1 MQQENQP
8 VLKMKRRINIINI
21 IDLLCQNDFFDVAT
35 VSILFTCK
43 TFYFDNDIWKYIVNK
58 PFFKNNDSIL
68 LLFCKNMG
76 RRGISY
82 TSFFDKRF
90 NFLLNL
96 SNVNYTSKYGNTAL
110 TYASQNGV
118 IPIVNGLISKGANIN
133 HTKQYET
140 SPLILATEKNYIGIV
155 EELIKAGCNVNHKKT
170 YNYTAFML
178 ACKFGFI
185 QIVRI
190 LIDAGVDINAK
201 SSSGYTG
208 FLYACEE
215 GHLEIFDILIN
226 KGINLEYSD
235 SNGNTAVVLACKKE
249 KIEIVK
255 RLINVKVNLDIMST
269 FVIPP
274 IIQACQNGNLELLDL
289 LLNSGANININ
300 TSVYNSCNNGLIYA
314 SIRGH
319 LNIVKKLIQKNININ
334 YVNIYNHSSL
344 YYAKEHNNIKIVKLL
359 TKYIMVN

>member
-1 MQQENQP
+1 MQQETAL
-8 VLKMKRRINIINI
+8 VLKMRRRINIINI
-21 IDLLCQNDFFDVAT
+21 IDLLCQNDFFNAGT
-35 VSILFTCK
+35 ISILFTCK
-43 TFYFDNDIWKYIVNK
+43 IFYFDNDIWKYIVNK

-110 TYASQNGV
+110 TYASQNGSV
-118 IPIVNGLISKGANIN
+118 PIVKGLISKGVNIN

-140 SPLILATEKNYIGIV
+140 SPLILATEKNHIGV
-155 EELIKAGCNVNHKKT
+155 VKELIKEGCNINHKKT
-170 YNYTAFML
+170 YNYTAFMF

-185 QIVRI
+185 EILRI
-190 LIDAGVDINAK
+190 LIDSGADINAK

-215 GHLEIFDILIN
+215 GHLEIFNILVN
-226 KGINLEYSD
+226 KGIDLEYSD
-235 SNGNTAVVLACKKE
+235 SNGNTALVLACKKE

-255 RLINVKVNLDIMST
+255 RLIELKVNLDIMST
-269 FVIPP
+269 SVIPP

-289 LLNSGANININ
+289 LLNSGANINIS
-300 TSVYNSCNNGLIYA
+300 TSVYHSCNNGLIYA

-319 LNIVKKLIQKNININ
+319 LNIVKKLIQKNINISYLN
-334 YVNIYNHSSL
+334 MYNHSAL
-344 YYAKEHNNIKIVKLL
+344 YYAKEHNNKKIVKLL
-359 TKYIMVN
+359 TKYNIVN